1 LLQRLSGLEGN
12 YLRFRNKVR
21 RNGIEERPEWD
32 ACPAKPS
39 KPLRNEAG
47 SVVLP
52 SGVRTEFLAG
62 CISGFAVDLSAQMCA
77 LAHFCLRALREPRMF
92 CAYLVTV
99 VWSHIV
105 DRFAVVHKVDRC
117 AVIDKEDDCADVFTT
132 SSNGT

>member
-1 LLQRLSGLEGN
+1 MLQRLSGLEGN

-77 LAHFCLRALREPRMF
+77 LAHFCLRALREPRKF
-92 CAYLVTV
+92 CAYVVTV

-105 DRFAVVHKVDRC
+105 DRVAVAHKVGRC

>member
-1 LLQRLSGLEGN
+1 MLQWLSGLEGN

-77 LAHFCLRALREPRMF
+77 LAHFCLRALREPREVLR
-92 CAYLVTV
+92 ADGDQVLVTL
-99 VWSHIV
+99 S
-105 DRFAVVHKVDRC
+105 
-117 AVIDKEDDCADVFTT
+117 
-132 SSNGT
+132 